1 MNDEMVTTTFVVDI
15 TTTCSYMAGLVTQHQ
30 GVRGITVDQKRFGT
44 LIYDCTSII
53 VSSVLNYIVIRN
65 RTTNATTAMDMQ
77 AAADTMVYGIN
88 SYGIGKEITYPVAS
102 DIVNRVERFW
112 IQALANVLPDIDSDD
127 VSINTFVIH
136 PTGLVHI
143 KMTYPKV
150 YQDGASNN

>member
-1 MNDEMVTTTFVVDI
+1 
-15 TTTCSYMAGLVTQHQ
+15 
-30 GVRGITVDQKRFGT
+30 
-44 LIYDCTSII
+44 
-53 VSSVLNYIVIRN
+53 
-65 RTTNATTAMDMQ
+65 MDMQ

-88 SYGIGKEITYPVAS
+88 SYGIGKEITYPVAA